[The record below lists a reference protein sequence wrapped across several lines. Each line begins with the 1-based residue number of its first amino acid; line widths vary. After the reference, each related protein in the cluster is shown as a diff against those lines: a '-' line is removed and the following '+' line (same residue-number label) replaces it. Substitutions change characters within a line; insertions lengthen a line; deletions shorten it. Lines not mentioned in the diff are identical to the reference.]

1 MRYIR
6 QAAPWMEIGVRLN
19 DIACQ
24 MDVTGDAAK
33 QAVGSDAPSDWQLKP
48 ETHALSLP
56 PNAGALKRILERDI
70 FRRTIEAFRID
81 DAAAVSSRKWYVFY
95 AGWAA
100 LLSLVSIVCAS
111 TLLTVFGLNPSKNDP
126 LVTHL
131 SIIIG
136 VSVSLSFILSLL
148 EKWVDPAQKW
158 MASRAAAEN
167 ERMRLF
173 NEVVAANEPVKANEL
188 ALPPLQLEYFRRY
201 QLDVQRR
208 YYEGRGAQH
217 RAVVRWSVGLRIV
230 ALLLVLTASL
240 PQISTLAGY
249 PMADWLG
256 HAIDPDLQ
264 TRIFVGLS
272 TAGAA
277 LQGWLAAQLLMGL
290 DERNAV
296 RYASTAANLIALS
309 GRPLDEAREAAA
321 NGDRQAV
328 LGFVAL
334 VQEQVS
340 SEHRE
345 WISLK
350 QLSPELS
357 LSRLRKLALPR
368 LV

>member
-1 MRYIR
+1 
-6 QAAPWMEIGVRLN
+6 
-19 DIACQ
+19 
-24 MDVTGDAAK
+24 MDNSETQVTRDAIEAI
-33 QAVGSDAPSDWQLKP
+33 GSDEPADWKLQP

-56 PNAGALKRILERDI
+56 PNAGALKRILQRDTC
-70 FRRTIEAFRID
+70 RRTIEAFRID

-100 LLSLVSIVCAS
+100 LLSLVSIICAS
-111 TLLTVFGLNPSKNDP
+111 ILLTVFGLNPSKSDS

-131 SIIIG
+131 SIVIG

-148 EKWVDPAQKW
+148 EKWFDPAQKW

-173 NEVVAANEPVKANEL
+173 SEVVAANEPVKANEL
-188 ALPPLQLEYFRRY
+188 PLLPLQLEYFRRY

-217 RAVVRWSVGLRIV
+217 KAVVRWSNGLRIV

-249 PMADWLG
+249 PIADWLG
-256 HAIDPDLQ
+256 TAIDPDLQ

-272 TAGAA
+272 TIGSA
-277 LQGWLAAQLLMGL
+277 LQVWLATRLLRGL
-290 DERNAV
+290 DEHNAA
-296 RYASTAANLIALS
+296 RYTSTAENLSALS
-309 GRPLDEAREAAA
+309 RRPLDEAREAAA